1 MATISTTLTLI
12 DDMSSKLN
20 TIRDSVAEVEGK
32 LGDVGGKQND
42 LDKFS
47 WSTFLDNAEKA
58 AKKMEK
64 IGQRMT
70 LAITG
75 PLVLLGKKMYG
86 NATDYEAAYV
96 AMRKTVEGGRATEEE
111 YQHIADVAEDLST
124 KTPMSYVDLLGT
136 AQDAGNAGVAI
147 DQMEDFL
154 TVYSAL
160 QYATDQ
166 HISGTEGIKAV
177 ASFLNITDGG
187 VQDIEHFSN
196 SIAFLGVNANTT
208 EDEILQMANRFASAA
223 TIAGFTKPQ
232 ILGMAAAF
240 ESVGIRAEA
249 GGSSAAKLIKQFQL
263 SAEVGGQAQE
273 KLAALGEGMY
283 FASALDFSNWLTI
296 QKKEDL
302 FDLAD
307 SLGMTT
313 EAVQSMADSW
323 LLLEQFAE
331 VSGKTSEQFINDW
344 SQDPANAVSDFFYG
358 LNRLGDDGA
367 ESILSTLDKMGLTEI
382 RESNL
387 IAAMA
392 TRPEMFSNM
401 IAIAM
406 QGYQEN
412 VSMWEQFEQ
421 QMGTQESQN
430 AMLGNKL
437 DNTMANFGQNLVDA
451 LNPALEVV
459 NDLLDKFNSLSEVDQ
474 THIIELLGALAITG
488 PVLVGVGKTVEAVT
502 SIAKGIQKLKNANP
516 EKIGK
521 VLGAVTNF
529 AINTPVGNFLLL
541 AGAVAGIAAA
551 IESIPTDAE
560 RIWESLKDIQITVDQ
575 DSVNETLDA
584 IRMVKEAADQLK
596 NPEIS
601 AEYENTSSA
610 VALGY
615 GTNTMYGS
623 ALAYE
628 ANKANADIDATIAD
642 YSGKLR
648 DLESKIANATTD
660 AERSEYFG
668 QYQVMEAAMNE
679 EVATKRAL
687 YSEKVSELFNGMA
700 AQYPEAAAAMEQAS
714 NQYDLLAGM
723 EYLNNFEPFFPDDLD
738 AYGKLTGEQQQAMED
753 AYYKPYFE
761 MRDKVLR
768 GLADS
773 GYLGD
778 MSYEEAAAAL
788 EMGTPWMTMINGVE
802 EQLMRDMTENVQT
815 VSDNPILAGFLKS
828 ILSDDSVLQNLDFTA
843 LDGALDGIVETLD
856 FKNAFDQANANGNV
870 NTFGQYLV
878 QGLADGVTDNAGL
891 IEPPFATVAANALA
905 ALQAAFGIASPST
918 LMMAQGIF
926 IPQGLALGI
935 TNGSG
940 TVIAAMS
947 TVSSATLAAARGILN
962 QAAGQSIGYN
972 VAAGIAS
979 GIRSGSGMAAAA
991 ARALANSVISTLRAT
1006 LQVHSPSRV
1015 TYAIGDNT
1023 GVGFV
1028 NGILGNQ
1035 NDAEDAVGRVVSTA
1049 NKAWNTAAWSDIA
1062 LFAGLE
1068 NDQLLDDAKD
1078 AVKISDSDIRKIR
1091 ELAEREVINTFTTAE
1106 VKVEMTNHNSISS
1119 NMDLDGIVEY
1129 LGDKVTER
1137 LEAVAEGVYS

>member
-1 MATISTTLTLI
+1 MATISSTLTLV
-12 DDMSSKLN
+12 DNMTSKLN
-20 TIRDSVAEVEGK
+20 TIRDAVGEVEDNLK
-32 LGDVGGKQND
+32 QIGGKQDD

-47 WSTFLDNAEKA
+47 WSTFLSNAEAA
-58 AKKMEK
+58 AKKMESVGK
-64 IGQRMT
+64 RMSV
-70 LAITG
+70 AITG

-263 SAEVGGQAQE
+263 SAEVGGQAQA
-273 KLAALGEGMY
+273 KLDAIGQHFENG
-283 FASALDFSNWLTI
+283 LDFSNYLAGL
-296 QKKEDL
+296 KKSDL
-302 FDLAD
+302 VDLAD
-307 SLGMTT
+307 SLGVTT

-323 LLLEQFAE
+323 VLLEQFAE
-331 VSGKTSEQFINDW
+331 VSGKTSDQFIKDW

-358 LNRLGDDGA
+358 LNRLGDGGA
-367 ESILSTLDKMGLTEI
+367 DSILATLDRMGLTEI

-421 QMGTQESQN
+421 QMGTQESKN

-437 DNTMANFGQNLVDA
+437 DNTMANFGQNLVEA
-451 LNPALEVV
+451 LNPALEIV

-529 AINTPVGNFLLL
+529 ALNTPVGNFMLL

-560 RIWESLKDIQITVDQ
+560 KIWESLKDIQITVDEE
-575 DSVNETLDA
+575 SVNETLAA
-584 IRMVKEAADQLK
+584 IQKVKDAADQLK

-615 GTNTMYGS
+615 GTNSMYGS

-700 AQYPEAAAAMEQAS
+700 AQYPEAKAAMEKAS
-714 NQYDLLAGM
+714 EQYDLLAGM
-723 EYLNNFEPFFPDDLD
+723 EFLNNFHSFMPEDLD
-738 AYGKLTGEQQQAMED
+738 AYGKMTAEQQQAMED
-753 AYYKPYFE
+753 AYYAPYRE
-761 MRDKVLR
+761 IQDQVLR
-768 GLADS
+768 GLIDQ
-773 GYLGD
+773 GYLNKT
-778 MSYEEAAAAL
+778 YEQAVSELAN
-788 EMGTPWMTMINGVE
+788 GTPWMTMINGLEKQV
-802 EQLMRDMTENVQT
+802 MDDMTGNVQT
-815 VSDNPILAGFLKS
+815 ISDNPVLAGFLQS
-828 ILSDDSVLQNLDFTA
+828 IISDESVLQNLDFTA
-843 LDGALDGIVETLD
+843 LDGALDGIVEALD
-856 FKNAFDQANANGNV
+856 FKNAFDQAAANGNV
-870 NTFGQYLV
+870 NEFGSYLV
-878 QGLADGVTDNAGL
+878 QGLADGVTANAGL

-940 TVIAAMS
+940 VVVAAMS
-947 TVSSATLAAARGILN
+947 TVSNATLAAARGILN
-962 QAAGQSIGYN
+962 QAAGSSIGYN
-972 VAAGIAS
+972 VAAGIAA

-991 ARALANSVISTLRAT
+991 ARALASSVVSTLRAS

-1015 TYAIGDNT
+1015 TYAIGDYT

-1028 NGILGNQ
+1028 NGILDNR
-1035 NDAEDAVGRVVSTA
+1035 NDAEQAIGKVVNTA

-1078 AVKISDSDIRKIR
+1078 AVKISDADIRKIR

-1106 VKVEMTNHNSISS
+1106 VKVEMHNTNEIKS
-1119 NMDLDGIVEY
+1119 NMDLDGIVDY